1 MKKATTQRQPTLPT
15 FGEIVPGEGGRLGA
29 IMRGPVVDGVRMPD
43 YAIIV
48 PDLPGKDMAWG
59 KRETDVAGATSLTDG
74 LANTAAMLA
83 AKCPPA
89 IHIAALRT
97 AEGHADLYLPARA
110 ELWALRAN
118 VPELFDAGWHWSSTQ
133 DAGYYAFVQSFE
145 NGDSNW
151 HGKDNDYRVRAVRR
165 IPLQHFPA

>member
-1 MKKATTQRQPTLPT
+1 MSKQTQRTLPT
-15 FGEIVPGEGGRLGA
+15 FGAVVPGEGGRLGA
-29 IMRGPVVDGVRMPD
+29 IARGNVVDGVRQPD

-48 PDLPGKDMAWG
+48 PDLPGIDLPWG
-59 KRETDVAGATSLTDG
+59 KHGQDVTGATSLTDG

-89 IHIAALRT
+89 LHIAQLKT
-97 AEGHADLYLPARA
+97 SEGHTDLYLPARA

-118 VPELFDAGWHWSSTQ
+118 VPELFDKAWHWSSTQ
-133 DAGYYAFVQSFE
+133 LSGPAFVQFFDDGSS
-145 NGDSNW
+145 GWGS
-151 HGKDNDYRVRAVRR
+151 KVSDYRVRAVRR